1 MTRSIAAVAA
11 TALAFSALAIAALP
25 ASAADA
31 VYVPPP
37 VIAPPPAPPAP
48 TWEGF
53 YLGGHAGYAQ
63 ATREGCL
70 NSFFFGPDLCQ
81 PVAFL
86 PILFSF
92 DQEGYLLGGQAGYNL
107 GLGGGNIIL
116 GLEVSASLA
125 DIEGSLFPSATGT
138 WNWLASATARL
149 GWGGD
154 RFLVYGEGGLAL
166 AEYTFD
172 AGILCDFTS
181 TATGWTAGG
190 GAELKVGA
198 SGNASIFAEYAY
210 YSFPDHVNTCGG
222 LGGLFLVGT
231 DVDASMHTVKVG
243 FNYRFNGL

>member
-11 TALAFSALAIAALP
+11 TALAISGLAIAAAP
-25 ASAADA
+25 SFAAEPIYA
-31 VYVPPP
+31 APP

-70 NSFFFGPDLCQ
+70 NSFFFGPDLCA
-81 PVAFL
+81 PALFL

-92 DQEGYLLGGQAGYNL
+92 DQEGYLIGGQAGYNL
-107 GLGGGNIIL
+107 ALGGSNIIL
-116 GLEVSASLA
+116 GLEVSGSLA
-125 DIEGSLFPSATGT
+125 DIEGTLFPSATGT

-149 GWGGD
+149 GFGTD
-154 RFLVYGEGGLAL
+154 RFLIYGEGGLAL

-190 GAELKVGA
+190 GVEMKVGA
-198 SGNASIFAEYAY
+198 SGNASLFAEYAY

-222 LGGLFLVGT
+222 LGGLFLIGT
-231 DVDASMHTVKVG
+231 DVDATMHTVKVG